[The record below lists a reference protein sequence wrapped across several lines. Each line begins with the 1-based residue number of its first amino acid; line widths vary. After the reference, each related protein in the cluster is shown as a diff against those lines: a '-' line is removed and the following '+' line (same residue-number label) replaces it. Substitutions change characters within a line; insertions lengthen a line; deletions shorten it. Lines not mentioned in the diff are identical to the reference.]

1 MRNGLRSGGRR
12 APLVRDDDIPA
23 NEDFLFHLSRGSELL
38 MQNRVVEAKEELERA
53 LSFQPR
59 DAQSQ
64 DLLAGVY
71 FRLGVYPTAIELW
84 RQILRDFPDDPI
96 LHVNLGLCFLKTGQP
111 EEARDHLL
119 QAIDLDPDHER
130 AYGYLGLVLWRLGK
144 LDAARDAF
152 LRGGQLTMAKRME
165 EALAESEP
173 PPPAVTDSQDA
184 ETAVE
189 DSDVTA
195 MRDAAGEA
203 EARLF
208 RNEVALSL
216 ELERPQKN
224 QGQWRVVETGAD
236 PMPRVRRASRSLPAF
251 SPPPLG
257 AVAESWAVELP
268 EDTPLAIGTEGE
280 LLIQTKGAVHA
291 RIGGLRAVRGEM
303 KREPVYRRYRGR
315 APSEPMGDA
324 DDPIVRWA
332 GPTGAI
338 LAAPAGARFHA
349 LRVSGA
355 HLYVREELVQAF
367 DDRVSYESGKLPLAG
382 EPVVLLSFHGEGTV
396 VLRLPRRPSGLEV
409 TADQEVRVDPA
420 SLVGWTGRLF
430 PTQIQD
436 PDPASVPLAF
446 KGQGILLVT

>member
-1 MRNGLRSGGRR
+1 MRNGSRSRGRR

-38 MQNRVVEAKEELERA
+38 MQNRVVEAKEELEHA

-59 DAQSQ
+59 DSQSQ

-71 FRLGVYPTAIELW
+71 FRLGVYPTAIEIW
-84 RQILRDFPDDPI
+84 RRILHDFPDDPV
-96 LHVNLGLCFLKTGQP
+96 LHVNLGLCFFKTGQP
-111 EEARDHLL
+111 DEARDHLMRAL
-119 QAIDLDPDHER
+119 ELDPDHER
-130 AYGYLGLVLWRLGK
+130 AYGYLGLVLWRQGK

-173 PPPAVTDSQDA
+173 PPPPA
-184 ETAVE
+184 EEPASEARVE
-189 DSDVTA
+189 DSDVSA

-208 RNEVALSL
+208 RNEVSLSL

-224 QGQWRVVETGAD
+224 AGDWKVVETGAD
-236 PMPRVRRASRSLPAF
+236 PMPRVRRASRSVPGF

-268 EDTPLAIGTEGE
+268 EDTPLAVGAEGE
-280 LLIQTKGAVHA
+280 LLIQTNGAVHA
-291 RIGGLRAVRGEM
+291 RIGGIRAVRGEM

-315 APSEPMGDA
+315 APNESMGGIA
-324 DDPIVRWA
+324 DPIVRWS

-338 LAAPAGARFHA
+338 IAAPDGSRFYA
-349 LRVSGA
+349 LRVSGS

-367 DDRVSYESGKLPLAG
+367 DDRVGFESGKLPLAG

-409 TADQEVRVDPA
+409 TADDEVRVDPA

-436 PDPASVPLAF
+436 PDPPSVPLAF